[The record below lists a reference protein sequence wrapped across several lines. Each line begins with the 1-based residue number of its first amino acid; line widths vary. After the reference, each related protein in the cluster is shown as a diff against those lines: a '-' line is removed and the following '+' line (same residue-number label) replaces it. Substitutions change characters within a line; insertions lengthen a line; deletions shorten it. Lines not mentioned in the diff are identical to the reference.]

1 MAESSSEHR
10 AFLYLQHWKK
20 EDDLES
26 LLYKIRCPAHLFSYA
41 YQKTKSLYLQLPP
54 RLDGNDPLTHP
65 LNAVLALEEAKVA
78 DETVLCAGLLHDYVE
93 ESVDLY
99 KRENKLSK
107 DEKSIGILDNYEL
120 TLFDQLQADLT
131 PIGQDVQAI
140 NKTIGVLK
148 LLTRHKR
155 EFYYRSVSNIF
166 LCTDEKL
173 KEMAIQVKLA
183 DRMHNILSLESFTE
197 EDRNFQCFKNL
208 FIINN
213 AKKFLLDD
221 VEHRVAKDMNILPT
235 ELLFKR
241 CSKATYDAFL
251 TICHDSAK
259 KGVEKVSS
267 MLQLAFKKFALEKA
281 GVWQVTNVN
290 ENETHLMRLFQGVVR
305 KYDARLHH
313 EWDKYEQ
320 LKENERNYCRKFFSD
335 FNFTE
340 EQIGAVLDYKD
351 AYALKEM
358 VADLLYV
365 PDYVLHKF
373 LSSELDPKARILE

>member
-10 AFLYLQHWKK
+10 AYLYLQHWKK

-26 LLYKIRCPAHLFSYA
+26 LPFKIRCPTPLFAYA
-41 YQKTKSLYLQLPP
+41 YQKTQLLYTKLPL
-54 RLDGNDPLTHP
+54 RLDGNNPLTHP
-65 LNAVLALEEAKVA
+65 LNAVLALEEAKIA
-78 DETVLCAGLLHDYVE
+78 DETILCAGLLHDYVE

-99 KRENKLSK
+99 KKEQSLSK

-120 TLFDQLQADLT
+120 AVFDQLQADLT
-131 PIGQDVQAI
+131 PVGQDVQTI

-155 EFYYRSVSNIF
+155 EFYYRSISNIF
-166 LCTDEKL
+166 LCTDENL

-197 EDRNFQCFKNL
+197 EERLFQCFKNL

-213 AKKFLLDD
+213 AKKFLLED

-251 TICHDSAK
+251 TICRDSTR
-259 KGVEKVSS
+259 KGVEEVTS
-267 MLQLAFKKFALEKA
+267 MLQLAFKKFAMEKA

-290 ENETHLMRLFQGVVR
+290 ENETHLMRLFQGIIR

-313 EWDKYEQ
+313 EWEKYDK
-320 LKENERNYCRKFFSD
+320 LKEAEYQYCQKFFAD
-335 FNFTE
+335 YNFTDK
-340 EQIGAVLDYKD
+340 QIKAILDYKD
-351 AYALKEM
+351 AYALKEII
-358 VADLLYV
+358 ADMLYV